1 MILGIVRSGLAL
13 ATAAALVSAP
23 AKAADMEKAT
33 IAIPVESISF
43 APVYVAQS
51 LDLWKKAG
59 IDVSVKLVRGIGA
72 TNALI
77 AKSVEF
83 SNGSGATV
91 IRGNV
96 RHRGLIAIMT
106 TVTRPTFELV
116 LRKDVVEKLGVK
128 ESATLA
134 ERAKALKGLSIGL
147 SGLNNIS
154 HTFLNYSLSKGG
166 LKQQDI
172 RIVNMAPPSMYAA
185 LKKGDIDGFETATPW
200 TFAPVDAGDAVNWIS
215 GLRVDM
221 PELGNMA
228 NTVLIARQGY
238 CEENASICRKV
249 VKGYQGALRYI
260 HEEPQATLK
269 ILQKQFPKLKPA
281 LLRQAFERMVLV
293 ATSKADGKF
302 PEGGL
307 ANAAQFMIA
316 AGHLKKSDA
325 PKSFDSMY
333 TERYLTDAPGN

>member
-1 MILGIVRSGLAL
+1 MIRKVLGSAFAVTAAL
-13 ATAAALVSAP
+13 AVAP
-23 AKAADMEKAT
+23 APAQEMEKAT

-51 LDLWKKAG
+51 LGLWKKAG
-59 IDVSVKLVRGIGA
+59 IDVDVKLVRGIGA

-116 LRKDVVEKLGVK
+116 LRKDVVEKLGV
-128 ESATLA
+128 SPTAPLA
-134 ERAKALKGLSIGL
+134 ERAKALKGLKIGL

-154 HTFLNYSLSKGG
+154 HTFLLYGLAKGG
-166 LKQQDI
+166 LKQEDI
-172 RIVNMAPPSMYAA
+172 QIVGMAPPSMYAA

-200 TFAPVDAGDAVNWIS
+200 TFMPVDAGDAVNWIS

-238 CEENASICRKV
+238 CEDNPSICRKV

-260 HEEPQATLK
+260 HEEPEGTLK
-269 ILQKQFPKLKPA
+269 ILQQQFPKMKPD
-281 LLRQAFERMVLV
+281 LLRQAFERMVLI

-307 ANAAQFMIA
+307 RNAAEFMLV
-316 AGHLKKSDA
+316 AGHLKKSDM
-325 PKSFDSMY
+325 PKSFDSMW
-333 TERYLTDAPGN
+333 TEKYLTDAPTN